1 MWEVLIVAV
10 ERSSPDAESWHTG
23 DVEFESVYQRFRT
36 PVWRLALR
44 MTGDREEA
52 LDACQE
58 IFLRVWKGLPGFRGR
73 SQLSTW
79 VFQIAWNVLRSR
91 ARRRALQAGRLGTR
105 AGLEVAELLPD
116 PAPGPERGAEAGE
129 LVDRVERSL
138 RRLPEQQRAALWLFE
153 GEGLS
158 YEEIARVLEIPVG
171 TVRSRIARARAALR
185 RLVEDA

>member
-1 MWEVLIVAV
+1 MAAEQD
-10 ERSSPDAESWHTG
+10 SPDARTWQTG

-44 MTGDREEA
+44 MSGDREDA

-73 SQLSTW
+73 SRLSTW

-91 ARRRALQAGRLGTR
+91 TRRRALQAGRLGTR
-105 AGLEVAELLPD
+105 TGIEVAEFLPD
-116 PAPGPERGAEAGE
+116 PAAGPERRAEAGE
-129 LVDRVERSL
+129 LVERVEHGLS
-138 RRLPEQQRAALWLFE
+138 RLPDQQRAALWLFE
-153 GEGLS
+153 AEGLS
-158 YEEIARVLEIPVG
+158 YEDIARVLEIPVG

-185 RLVEDA
+185 RLVEDER